1 MFGDTL
7 SAAFWFT
14 FRHKMA
20 LLRITIIPILISIL
34 LQLVAIE
41 LQSES
46 FSYSVI
52 FIEAILSSII
62 AINVHRV
69 VLEGEE
75 SVPTWGRFKIG
86 KIELWFLAHYLSLWF
101 AVYAVFLL
109 APFIGA
115 LVGVLAII
123 GGILACRL
131 CLVFPAIALGKAVSF
146 PYAWNLTAQRTFYM
160 LCVVAIAPLIF
171 SFFLIPLGLLGVPDA
186 IFTFF
191 SHVITIIAVVTLS
204 FAYQKL
210 KEGPKPVDKGADPS

>member
-20 LLRITIIPILISIL
+20 LLRITIIPILVSIF

-41 LQSES
+41 LQSVS
-46 FSYSVI
+46 FIYAVI

-62 AINVHRV
+62 AINVHRI

-75 SVPTWGRFKIG
+75 SVPKWGRFKIG

-101 AVYAVFLL
+101 GVYAIFLL
-109 APFIGA
+109 APVLGA
-115 LVGVLAII
+115 FVGVLII
-123 GGILACRL
+123 VGGIFSCRL

-146 PYAWNLTAQRTFYM
+146 PYAWKLTAQRTFYM
-160 LCVVAIAPLIF
+160 LCVVAITPLIF
-171 SFFLIPLGLLGVPDA
+171 SFFLITLGFLGVPDA
-186 IFTFF
+186 IFSF
-191 SHVITIIAVVTLS
+191 SSHLITMLAVITLS

-210 KEGPKPVDKGADPS
+210 TEEPKHLERD